1 MRAIRGIIKNPL
13 GLSGLLLVI
22 FFGVVALLAPTLAPP
37 KWAHEPYRIPRAGYR
52 SEPQPPSAEHP
63 FGTSEGQ
70 YDIYYGVVWGTRM
83 AWYVSV
89 TVVGLSAAIGI
100 IIGAGSAFYGRW
112 IDEVMMRITDIFYA
126 FPFLVAAM
134 TLTAIL
140 GQGVTNAMIALIA
153 FGWMGYARLTRAEVL
168 RLKEMDYVQAAR
180 ATGASSYRII
190 ARHIMPNAIW
200 PVFVQITMSMGSVV
214 ITFAGLSFLGVGVP
228 SGYADWGQLIS
239 YARNW
244 IIGLQ
249 GNPLAYWYTF
259 VYPGAAITLFC
270 LAWNLFGDALRDVLD
285 PRLRGRI
292 SV

>member
-1 MRAIRGIIKNPL
+1 MRAIWGIIKNPL

-89 TVVGLSAAIGI
+89 TIVGLSAAIGI